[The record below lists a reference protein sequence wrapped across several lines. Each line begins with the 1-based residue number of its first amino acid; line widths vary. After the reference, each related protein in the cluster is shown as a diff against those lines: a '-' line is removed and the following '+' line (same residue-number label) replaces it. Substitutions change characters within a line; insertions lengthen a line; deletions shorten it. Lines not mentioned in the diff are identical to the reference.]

1 MSRIE
6 VDIPA
11 LADMA
16 QQLMALKEEFSA
28 IEDVVDGFEE
38 AVGSEEISDKLHSFA
53 TNWSDEKEELGE
65 KMEQVAGY
73 ADAAAQAYGG
83 IESEISGHLE
93 GQGG

>member
-16 QQLMALKEEFSA
+16 RQLTGLQQEFSG
-28 IEDVVDGFEE
+28 IENVVRGFEE

-65 KMEQVAGY
+65 KIQEVAGY

-83 IESEISGHLE
+83 LESDIAGHME
-93 GQGG
+93 GQ